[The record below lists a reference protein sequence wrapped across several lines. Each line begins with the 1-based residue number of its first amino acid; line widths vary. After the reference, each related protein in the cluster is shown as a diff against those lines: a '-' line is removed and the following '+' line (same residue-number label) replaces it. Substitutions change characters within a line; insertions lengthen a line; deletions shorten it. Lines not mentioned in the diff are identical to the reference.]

1 MLISRRAAEFIER
14 QTPTEQSEIVDKLDQ
29 IAADPLSGHFLPF
42 PYMPGTLGAGTSH
55 FLITYTVENSETRV
69 LDVVRIPDFSDIYDD

>member
-14 QTPTEQSEIVDKLDQ
+14 QTSAEQAEILDKLDQ

-42 PYMPGTLGAGTSH
+42 PYMPGTLGTGSSH
-55 FLITYTVENSETRV
+55 FLITYTVENSETCV
-69 LDVVRIPDFSDIYDD
+69 LDVVRVPDFSDD

>member
-14 QTPTEQSEIVDKLDQ
+14 QTSTEQAEILEKLDQ

-42 PYMPGTLGAGTSH
+42 PYMPGTLGTGSSH
-55 FLITYTVENSETRV
+55 FLITYSVENGETCI
-69 LDVVRIPDFSDIYDD
+69 LDVVRVPDFSDIPDY